1 MNYHHAGEELE
12 ATDGASTISQS
23 VVFKA
28 ALTYSRITSGDLS
41 FRFQPAGFIFDSAA
55 VDMFP
60 EEDLKAYLL
69 GCLNSSCMNSAL
81 TFLVPTLNAQP
92 GDISKLPIAE
102 RYSDKGLI
110 QGVNTCIELS
120 KADWDSQETSW
131 DFQRSPLL

>member
-1 MNYHHAGEELE
+1 MNYRHAGEELE
-12 ATDGASTISQS
+12 ATDGASTIPQS

-41 FRFQPAGFIFDSAA
+41 FRFQPTGFIFDSAA

-60 EEDLKAYLL
+60 EEGLKAYLL
-69 GCLNSSCMNSAL
+69 GCLNSSCMKSTF

-92 GDISKLPIAE
+92 GDVSKLPIAE
-102 RYSDKGLI
+102 GPFNADLARD
-110 QGVNTCIELS
+110 VNTCIEIS

-131 DFQRSPLL
+131 DFRRHVLV